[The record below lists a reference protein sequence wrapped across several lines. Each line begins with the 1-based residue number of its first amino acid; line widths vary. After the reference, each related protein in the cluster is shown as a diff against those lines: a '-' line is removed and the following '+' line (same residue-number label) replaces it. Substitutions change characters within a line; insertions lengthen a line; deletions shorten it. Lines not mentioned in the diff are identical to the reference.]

1 MYRYLWGKMLTTS
14 TILNTIF
21 NVIDHDLNAIYHTS
35 CRCEACGL
43 SCAFTNAVHSLVFST
58 QTSMNAWRTMAAV
71 ITSAGTQWAPSNAAA
86 RKATNCSLMN
96 GHAKVSD

>member
-1 MYRYLWGKMLTTS
+1 MQSTTP
-14 TILNTIF
+14 
-21 NVIDHDLNAIYHTS
+21 A
-35 CRCEACGL
+35 
-43 SCAFTNAVHSLVFST
+43 AVVRHVDSVVLLPMAVYSLVFST

-86 RKATNCSLMN
+86 RKATNCLLMN